1 MLLTEAIARYVHA
14 MALEGRSPCTIRNAR
29 CALREL
35 AAFML
40 GMSIGDIREITQ
52 EAFLGYRARLAQRPT
67 ARGTPLCVAS
77 QCEHLGSLRSFCR
90 WMVAQDWLAADP
102 MQRVPQPRRR
112 RQLPRA
118 ILEPEEVA
126 LLCSLPDMHTPAG
139 YRDRVILEILYS
151 SALRRAEVAN
161 LGLDDLDTRRG
172 YLFVRQGKNG
182 KDRVVPVGSGVC
194 ELINRYVAEVRP
206 GWPRFNGCARLFLNR
221 FGGGMHP
228 IAVWHIV
235 RKYVRRAGIDKP
247 ISTHSFRHSCATHM
261 VRAGA
266 SIRHLQELLGHA
278 SIETTQ
284 IYTQLT
290 INDLKDAHRRF
301 HPRERDIPDTVQLR
315 AYGPRRN
322 TGLPMVVRVCSSSV
336 STPQNVPSGPSVSAR
351 VTGSSCTNGSAVM
364 VNSCDG
370 SPFCR

>member
-1 MLLTEAIARYVHA
+1 MT
-14 MALEGRSPCTIRNAR
+14 LEGRSPHTIRNAR

-35 AAFML
+35 AGFM
-40 GMSIGDIREITQ
+40 GAQRIDDIERVTQ
-52 EAFLGYRARLAQRPT
+52 EAVLAYRGRLAQRLT
-67 ARGTPLCVAS
+67 ARGMTLSAAS

-90 WMVAQDWLAADP
+90 WLVAQEWLSADP

-126 LLCSLPDMHTPAG
+126 LLCSLPDMHTAAG

-182 KDRVVPVGSGVC
+182 KDRVVPVGRGVC
-194 ELINRYVAEVRP
+194 DLIDCYVAEVRP
-206 GWPRFNGCARLFLNR
+206 GWRGLSQCANLFLNR
-221 FGGGMHP
+221 FGRGMHP

-235 RKYVRRAGIDKP
+235 RKYVRRAGIAKP

-261 VRAGA
+261 MRAGA
-266 SIRHLQELLGHA
+266 PIRHLQELLGHA
-278 SIETTQ
+278 SVETTQ

-301 HPRERDIPDTVQLR
+301 HPREQSAPALVGRPSNALC
-315 AYGPRRN
+315 GP
-322 TGLPMVVRVCSSSV
+322 GL
-336 STPQNVPSGPSVSAR
+336 TP
-351 VTGSSCTNGSAVM
+351 
-364 VNSCDG
+364 
-370 SPFCR
+370 